1 MQAFLFA
8 QFNDNQNLWRV
19 SYERL
24 GAKTVDDAK
33 GLSNVIDTQAYYQG
47 LAADKTTSGLPSLPP
62 STTVRDCRPTSSF
75 LVSGM
80 HSCACCVS
88 FHDCV
93 DFVLPNLVCY
103 Y

>member
-24 GAKTVDDAK
+24 GAKTVDEAK

-47 LAADKTTSGLPSLPP
+47 LTADKTTSGLPFLPP
-62 STTVRDCRPTSSF
+62 FTTVLNCRLLLS
-75 LVSGM
+75 
-80 HSCACCVS
+80 
-88 FHDCV
+88 
-93 DFVLPNLVCY
+93 
-103 Y
+103 